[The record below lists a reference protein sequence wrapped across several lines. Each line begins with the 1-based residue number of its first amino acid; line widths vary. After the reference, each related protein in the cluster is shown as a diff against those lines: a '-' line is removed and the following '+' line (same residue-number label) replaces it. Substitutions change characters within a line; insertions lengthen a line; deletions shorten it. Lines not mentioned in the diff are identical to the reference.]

1 MNKLVLK
8 NIRNTKKFASRIA
21 KTISGGEVVLLIGD
35 LGVGKT
41 TFTKF
46 FAEHLGVK
54 DAVSSPTFTILKE
67 YQGKKY
73 KLYHFDMYRIEDE
86 SECEEF
92 GFNDY
97 INNTPIDSIV
107 LVEWPE
113 KVESYLTGKYKEINI
128 KYLDEN
134 TREVET
140 NFDF

>member
-1 MNKLVLK
+1 MNKIVLK
-8 NIRNTKKFASRIA
+8 NIKDTKKFAKKIA
-21 KTISGGEVVLLIGD
+21 KIISSSEVILLIGD

-67 YQGKKY
+67 YQGKKF

-97 INNTPIDSIV
+97 INNTPKDSVV

-113 KVESYLTGKYKEINI
+113 KVKSYLTGEYKEINI
-128 KYLDEN
+128 KYLDET
-134 TREVET
+134 TREVQT
-140 NFDF
+140 NFEF

>member
-1 MNKLVLK
+1 MNNMILK
-8 NIRNTKKFASRIA
+8 NLSSMKKFA
-21 KTISGGEVVLLIGD
+21 KKISKNVQGGDVVLLIGD

-46 FAEHLGVK
+46 FAEYLGVK

-97 INNTPIDSIV
+97 INNTPKDAIV

-113 KVESYLTGKYKEINI
+113 KVTTYLTGNYKRINI
-128 KYLDEN
+128 NYLDE
-134 TREVET
+134 TKREVFTTFE
-140 NFDF
+140 F